1 MHYLHFN
8 IHFLHSSLVFAVS
21 SHFSM
26 PASFAFLSLSKLS
39 KVIALALFLHFA
51 SVAGPHLVLRPEFY
65 LISLA
70 LHLRYPKPHESAQ

>member
-1 MHYLHFN
+1 MHMHYLHVN
-8 IHFLHSSLVFAVS
+8 IYFLHSSSVFAVL

-26 PASFAFLSLSKLS
+26 PADFVFLPSL
-39 KVIALALFLHFA
+39 KVIALAPFLHFI